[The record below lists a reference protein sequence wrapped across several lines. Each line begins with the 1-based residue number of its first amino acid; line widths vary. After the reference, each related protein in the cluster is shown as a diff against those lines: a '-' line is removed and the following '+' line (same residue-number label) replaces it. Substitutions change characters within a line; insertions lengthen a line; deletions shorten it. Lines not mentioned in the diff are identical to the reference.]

1 MVSRVLVVL
10 FCVCGPVT
18 AASSA
23 GEARFMS
30 YPDVRGDRIVFAWE
44 ADLYTVGIEGGTA
57 VRLTSHPGG
66 ELAPKFSPDGRWIA
80 YSTFR
85 DGTFDVWAMPSDGGT
100 PTRLT
105 WPPLGGQ
112 VVAWTPDSRH
122 VVFRSSWGVPP
133 AARDQ
138 KLYRVGLDAATPE
151 PLPIDRGQSCSFSA
165 DGSKLLYIR
174 KGNEDYYWKRYKGGR
189 YPDIWMYDFTA
200 KGFEPVTDY
209 VGRNA
214 YPMWV
219 GDTMFFNSDRSPD
232 GITNLW
238 AQDLKTG
245 AVRQVTTYNDF
256 DVMSPSSDGKRIV
269 YVHCGYLYVLDAG
282 GGVPRKVP
290 VRIPSDDWRLQDR
303 WINPSEYI
311 HFVDV
316 AGDGKAVVLEARGDV
331 FHLALADKETLPRNL
346 TRTPGVREDTPR
358 LSPDG
363 KTVAYFS
370 DATGEYQLYVRDVA
384 TGQTT
389 QVTTDLDRKVYHPR
403 WSPDGKKILFG
414 DKDFSLHVVDLATK
428 KRTKIDESH
437 VLDNDEFTWEVSDY
451 AWSPDS
457 RWVAYSHP
465 RENRNNA
472 IFLYDTAEGRKVQLT
487 DDFYENLNPRFDAG
501 GGYLYFLSYRNY
513 QIGMDPFED
522 NHIVANPAR
531 VMVAQLRKGE
541 KPPFAKRPA
550 TESNPVAGPEA
561 EKEPEKKDN
570 PDRFRV
576 DVEGLASRVYA
587 LPVDPGNHFH
597 LLAGKG
603 YVAWSSVP
611 LFTEEEYEEI
621 YRPGGATKW
630 TFHVFSMPDQKEVAL
645 EDKIAE
651 AQASANG
658 EHLVLRKEKGIHVT
672 SFAKA
677 YESKK
682 LGTEVD
688 LSGMT
693 YRVAPREEWR
703 QIFADVWRWY
713 RDFFYDRDMHGRDW
727 KAIRAKYAP
736 YVEEI
741 RTRQQ
746 LNWLLSEMVGELS
759 VSHTYVSGGD
769 MGPSVTPPA
778 PAVSPGLLG
787 ADLVADPAAGLY
799 RFARIYGPTPYFTEI
814 ETPLVRPDVDMKE
827 GDYLLA
833 IDGQPVRVPENYFRL
848 LQVGKSDEVSL
859 TVGRGAK
866 DPAPRTYRVKPA
878 KSDREARYARW
889 VTDNVEK
896 VLRLSNG
903 DVGYMHVTA
912 MGGGGIMQFDKFWR
926 AFRYKKGLVI
936 DVRGNGGGWTEYF
949 MIDKLERRQVAFNVL
964 KGMEPYRYPN
974 PASRAHYVLVSN
986 EDNGSDGE
994 AFVEHF
1000 KARQLGTVVGVPSWG
1015 GLVGIV
1021 NGQRT
1026 IDNGTVQQSNN
1037 AFYGRD
1043 GKWLVENHGADP
1055 DVLQDNDPASVV
1067 AGKDLQLE
1075 KAVEVA
1081 LRKIKDEP
1089 WQFPPVPA
1097 YPKR

>member
-1 MVSRVLVVL
+1 MALRSPALLPVL
-10 FCVCGPVT
+10 FSV
-18 AASSA
+18 AAAAAA
-23 GEARFMS
+23 GEARFFS
-30 YPDVRGDRIVFAWE
+30 YPDVHGDRIVFAWE
-44 ADLYTVGIEGGTA
+44 ADIYAVGIEGGTA
-57 VRLTSHPGG
+57 VRLTTNPAG

-80 YSTFR
+80 YTSFNN
-85 DGTFDVWAMPSDGGT
+85 GVSDVWVMPSEGGA

-112 VVAWTPDSRH
+112 VVAWKPDSRH
-122 VVFRSSWGVPP
+122 VVFRSRFGVPP

-138 KLYRVGLDAATPE
+138 KLYQVGLDAAMPD
-151 PLPIDRGQSCSFSA
+151 PLPLDRAQSASYSP
-165 DGSKLLYIR
+165 DGSKLLYVR
-174 KGNEDYYWKRYKGGR
+174 KGNEDYYWKRYKGGQ
-189 YPDIWMYDFTA
+189 YTDIWMYDFA
-200 KGFEPVTDY
+200 GKGFKAVTDY

-245 AVRQVTTYNDF
+245 AARQVTTYTDF

-269 YVHCGYLYVLDAG
+269 YVQGGYLHVLDGTTGAS
-282 GGVPRKVP
+282 RKVP
-290 VRIPSDDWRLQDR
+290 VSIPSDDWRLQDR
-303 WINPSEYI
+303 WIDPSEYL
-311 HFVDV
+311 HSVDV
-316 AGDGKAVVLEARGDV
+316 GGDGKAVVVGARGDV
-331 FHLALADKETLPRNL
+331 FHLALADKETMPRNL
-346 TRTPGVREDTPR
+346 TGTPGVREDTPR

-363 KTVAYFS
+363 KQVAWFS
-370 DATGEYQLYVRDVA
+370 DTTGEYQLYVRDVA
-384 TGQTT
+384 TGETSQL
-389 QVTTDLDRKVYHPR
+389 TTDLDRKVYHPR

-414 DKDFSLHVVDLATK
+414 DKDYALHVVDLTTR
-428 KRTKIDESH
+428 KRTTIDASRY
-437 VLDNDEFTWEVSDY
+437 LDNDEFTWEVSDY

-457 RWVAYSHP
+457 RWVAYSLP

-472 IFLYDTAEGRKVQLT
+472 IVLYDTVEGRKVQLT
-487 DDFYENLNPRFDAG
+487 DDFYENLNPRFDAD

-531 VMVAQLRKGE
+531 VMVAQLRQGE
-541 KPPFAKRPA
+541 KPPFVKRPA
-550 TESNPVAGPEA
+550 TGASPAA
-561 EKEPEKKDN
+561 EDQKATEKKDD
-570 PDRFRV
+570 PARFRV
-576 DVEGLASRVYA
+576 DADGLASRVYA
-587 LPVDPGNHFH
+587 LPVDPGNDFH

-611 LFTEEEYEEI
+611 LFTEGEYEEI
-621 YRPGGATKW
+621 YRPGGETKW
-630 TFHVFSMPDQKEVAL
+630 TLHVFSMKDQKEITL

-651 AQASANG
+651 AQASVNG
-658 EHLVLRKEKGIHVT
+658 DELVIRKEKGVYVT

-703 QIFADVWRWY
+703 QVFADAWRWY
-713 RDFFYDRDMHGRDW
+713 RDFFYDKDMHGRDW
-727 KAIRAKYAP
+727 KATRAKYAP
-736 YVEEI
+736 WVEEI

-746 LNWLLSEMVGELS
+746 LNWVLSEMVGELS
-759 VSHTYVSGGD
+759 VSHTYISGGD
-769 MGPSVTPPA
+769 TGPSATPPA
-778 PAVSPGLLG
+778 SAVSAGLLG

-799 RFARIYGPTPYFTEI
+799 RFARIYRPTPYFTEI
-814 ETPLVRPDVDMKE
+814 ETPLGRPDVDVKE
-827 GDYLLA
+827 GDFLLA
-833 IDGQPVRVPENYFRL
+833 INGQPVRPPENYFRL

-878 KSDREARYARW
+878 KTDRETRYARW
-889 VTDNVEK
+889 VTDNVLKVEK
-896 VLRLSNG
+896 LSNG
-903 DVGYMHVTA
+903 EVGYMHVTA
-912 MGGGGIMQFDKFWR
+912 MGGPGVMQFDKFWR

-949 MIDKLERRQVAFNVL
+949 MIDKLERQQVAFNVL

-974 PASRAHYVLVSN
+974 PASRAHFVLVSN

-1000 KARQLGTVVGVPSWG
+1000 KARKLGTVVGVPSWG
-1015 GLVGIV
+1015 GLVGVV

-1026 IDNGTVQQSNN
+1026 IDNGRVEQSNN

-1055 DVLQDNDPASVV
+1055 DVRQDNDPASVM

-1075 KAVEVA
+1075 KAVELA
-1081 LRKIKDEP
+1081 LRQIQEQP

-1097 YPKR
+1097 YPRR

>member
-1 MVSRVLVVL
+1 MVPRLAFAL
-10 FCVCGPVT
+10 FLLCGSAAAVC
-18 AASSA
+18 AAD
-23 GEARFMS
+23 EARFFS

-44 ADLYTVGIEGGTA
+44 ADLYLTTVEGGTA
-57 VRLTSHPGG
+57 VRLTHHPGG
-66 ELAPKFSPDGRWIA
+66 ELAPKFSPDGKWIA
-80 YSTFR
+80 YSTFN
-85 DGTFDVWAMPSDGGT
+85 DGVFDVWTMSAEGGT

-122 VVFRSSWGVPP
+122 VVFRSRWGVPP

-138 KLYRVGLDAATPE
+138 KLYRVSLDAAMPE
-151 PLPIDRGQSCSFSA
+151 PLPIDRGQNVSFSA
-165 DGSKLLYIR
+165 DGSKMLYVR
-174 KGNEDYYWKRYKGGR
+174 KGNEDYYWKRYKGGQ
-189 YPDIWMYDFTA
+189 YPDIWLADLTA
-200 KGFEPVTDY
+200 GTFERVTDY

-219 GDTMFFNSDRSPD
+219 GDTMFFNSDRAPD

-238 AQDLKTG
+238 AQDQKTG
-245 AVRQVTTYNDF
+245 AVRQVTTHTDF
-256 DVMSPSSDGKRIV
+256 DVTSPSTDGKRIV
-269 YVHCGYLYVLDAG
+269 YVQAGHLHLLDVAG
-282 GGVPRKVP
+282 GAPRKVP
-290 VRIPSDDWRLQDR
+290 VRIPSDDWRLQER
-303 WINPSEYI
+303 WINPAEYAQ
-311 HFVDV
+311 FVDV
-316 AGDGKAVVLEARGDV
+316 AGDGKSVVVGVRGDV

-346 TRTPGVREDTPR
+346 TATPGVREDTPR

-363 KTVAYFS
+363 RQVAYFS
-370 DATGEYQLYVRDVA
+370 DASGEYQLYVRDVA
-384 TGQTT
+384 TGEAT
-389 QVTTDLDRKVYHPR
+389 QVTADLDRKVYHPR

-414 DKDFSLHVVDLATK
+414 DKDYSLFVVDLATK
-428 KRTKIDESH
+428 KRTKIDESRH
-437 VLDNDEFTWEVSDY
+437 LDNDEFTWEVSDY

-457 RWVAYSHP
+457 RWVAYSLP

-472 IFLYDTAEGRKVQLT
+472 IFLYDTLEGRKVQLT
-487 DDFYENLNPRFDAG
+487 DDFYENLNPRFDAD

-541 KPPFAKRPA
+541 KPPFVKRPA
-550 TESNPVAGPEA
+550 TETAKPEGG
-561 EKEPEKKDN
+561 EKPKETKEDPA
-570 PDRFRV
+570 RFRV
-576 DVEGLASRVYA
+576 DVEGLTSRVYT
-587 LPVDPGNHFH
+587 LPVDPGNDFH

-603 YVAWSSVP
+603 YVAWSTVP
-611 LFTEEEYEEI
+611 LFTEAEYEEI
-621 YRPGGATKW
+621 YRPGGETKW
-630 TFHVFSMPDQKEVAL
+630 TLHVFSMKDQKEVSL

-651 AQASANG
+651 AQVSVNG
-658 EHLVLRKEKGIHVT
+658 EHLVLRKEKAFYVT
-672 SFAKA
+672 ELAKA

-688 LSGMT
+688 VSGMT

-703 QIFADVWRWY
+703 QIFADAWRWY

-727 KAIRAKYAP
+727 KALRARFAP
-736 YVEEI
+736 WVEEI

-746 LNWLLSEMVGELS
+746 LNWLLSEMVGDLS
-759 VSHTYVSGGD
+759 VSHTYISGGD
-769 MGPSVTPPA
+769 MGPVVTPPA

-787 ADLVADPAAGLY
+787 ADLVADREAGLY

-814 ETPLVRPDVDMKE
+814 ETPLARPDVEVKE

-833 IDGQPVRVPENYFRL
+833 VNGQPVRVPENYFRH

-859 TVGRGAK
+859 TVGRSAK
-866 DPAPRTYRVKPA
+866 DPAPRTYRVRLA

-889 VTDNVEK
+889 VTDNVDK
-896 VLRLSNG
+896 VLKASNG

-949 MIDKLERRQVAFNVL
+949 MIDKLERQQVAFNVL

-974 PASRAHYVLVSN
+974 PASRAHFVLVSN

-1000 KARQLGTVVGVPSWG
+1000 KARRLGTVVGVPSWG

-1026 IDNGTVQQSNN
+1026 IDNGRVEQSNN
-1037 AFYGRD
+1037 AFYGRA
-1043 GKWLVENHGADP
+1043 GKWFVENHGADP
-1055 DVLQDNDPASVV
+1055 DVLQDNDPASVM
-1067 AGKDLQLE
+1067 AGRDLQLE

-1089 WQFPPVPA
+1089 WEFPGVPA
-1097 YPKR
+1097 YPRR